1 MYVSPFTIVS
11 FFLGFPLC
19 AFEFWLSLTFL
30 SISYFM
36 ISKEQDGKQIFKF
49 LPVYLYYTH
58 IYLCYIFIPHS
69 PPLKLGGGGSC
80 FSNLDKEGVVK
91 KLLSNRGVS
100 WKGLGTG
107 SLTKGRGRFQIASSV
122 FIKKSMFSL
131 LLEYFFCL
139 VKIHTCC
146 NLFFHVIDFLLE
158 NDILWNFFSFYLFLY
173 IILWKFY
180 Y

>member
-36 ISKEQDGKQIFKF
+36 ISKEQDEKQIFKF

-69 PPLKLGGGGSC
+69 PPLKLGGGFLFFKFGQ
-80 FSNLDKEGVVK
+80 G
-91 KLLSNRGVS
+91 GGS
-100 WKGLGTG
+100 WKNCSVIEGLVERGWG
-107 SLTKGRGRFQIASSV
+107 QVLLQRGGRFQIASSV

>member
-69 PPLKLGGGGSC
+69 PPLKLGGGVLVFQIWTKRGSWKNC
-80 FSNLDKEGVVK
+80 SVIEGLVERGWGQVLLQRGGGGS
-91 KLLSNRGVS
+91 KLLH
-100 WKGLGTG
+100 
-107 SLTKGRGRFQIASSV
+107 Q
-122 FIKKSMFSL
+122 FSL
-131 LLEYFFCL
+131 RKACFHYYWNTFF
-139 VKIHTCC
+139 V
-146 NLFFHVIDFLLE
+146 
-158 NDILWNFFSFYLFLY
+158 W
-173 IILWKFY
+173 
-180 Y
+180 

>member
-69 PPLKLGGGGSC
+69 PPLKLGGGSC

-100 WKGLGTG
+100 
-107 SLTKGRGRFQIASSV
+107 
-122 FIKKSMFSL
+122 
-131 LLEYFFCL
+131 
-139 VKIHTCC
+139 
-146 NLFFHVIDFLLE
+146 
-158 NDILWNFFSFYLFLY
+158 
-173 IILWKFY
+173 
-180 Y
+180 

>member
-58 IYLCYIFIPHS
+58 IYLCYIFILHS
-69 PPLKLGGGGSC
+69 PPLKLGGVLV
-80 FSNLDKEGVVK
+80 FQIWTKRGVVK

-100 WKGLGTG
+100 WKGLGAG
-107 SLTKGRGRFQIASSV
+107 SLTKGGGGSKLLHQ
-122 FIKKSMFSL
+122 FSL
-131 LLEYFFCL
+131 RKACFHYYWNTFF
-139 VKIHTCC
+139 V
-146 NLFFHVIDFLLE
+146 
-158 NDILWNFFSFYLFLY
+158 W
-173 IILWKFY
+173 
-180 Y
+180 